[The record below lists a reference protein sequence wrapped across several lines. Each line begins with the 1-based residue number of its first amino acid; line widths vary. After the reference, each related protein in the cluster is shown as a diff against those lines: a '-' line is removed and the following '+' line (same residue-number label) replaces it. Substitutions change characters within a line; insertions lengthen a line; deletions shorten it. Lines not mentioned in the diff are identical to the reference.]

1 MKKGKKY
8 NAALEKIDASK
19 LYTVEE
25 AAKLVKETTTVKFDA
40 TVDVSFNLN
49 VDPKQADQQVR
60 GTLVLPHGNGKTKKV
75 LAITDRVEDAKA
87 AGADFYGGQEMIDK
101 IQNENWFG
109 FDVIVATP
117 NMMGIIGKVARV
129 LGPKG
134 LMPNPK
140 TGTVT
145 MDLAKAIAEIKAGK
159 VEYRTDKEA
168 NMHVSI
174 GRVSFDEK
182 KLAENLQALCDA
194 VVKPE
199 RYSRFSAPVRN
210 CRSGDVSRPTT
221 RTRWPRCRSGD

>member
-8 NAALEKIDASK
+8 NAVLEKVDANK
-19 LYTVEE
+19 LYTIEE
-25 AAKLVKETTTVKFDA
+25 ASKLVKETSTVKFDA
-40 TVDVSFNLN
+40 TVDVSFKLN
-49 VDPKQADQQVR
+49 VDPRQADQQVR

-75 LAITDRVEDAKA
+75 LAITDRVEEAKN

-101 IQNENWFG
+101 IQHENWFG

-117 NMMGIIGKVARV
+117 NMMGMIGKIART

-145 MDLAKAIAEIKAGK
+145 MDLAKAISEIKAGK

-174 GRVSFDEK
+174 AKVSFDEK
-182 KLAENLQALCDA
+182 KIAENLQALCDA
-194 VVKPE
+194 VLK
-199 RYSRFSAPVRN
+199 A
-210 CRSGDVSRPTT
+210 RPAACKGNYIKTAVIHTT
-221 RTRWPRCRSGD
+221 MGPAINFTFNGR

>member
-8 NAALEKIDASK
+8 TAAFAKVDAQK
-19 LYTVEE
+19 LYTIEE
-25 AAKLVKETTTVKFDA
+25 ASQLVKETSTVKFDA
-40 TVDVSFNLN
+40 TVDVSFKLN
-49 VDPKQADQQVR
+49 VDPRQADQQVR
-60 GTLVLPHGNGKTKKV
+60 GTLVLPHGNGKTKTV
-75 LAITDRVEDAKA
+75 LAITDKVEEAKA

-101 IQNENWFG
+101 IQHENWFG

-117 NMMGIIGKVARV
+117 NMMGMIGKIART

-145 MDLAKAIAEIKAGK
+145 MDLNKAIHEIKAGK

-174 GRVSFDEK
+174 ARVSFDAQK
-182 KLAENLQALCDA
+182 IAENLQALCDA
-194 VVKPE
+194 VLK
-199 RYSRFSAPVRN
+199 A
-210 CRSGDVSRPTT
+210 RPAACKGNYIKTAVIHTT
-221 RTRWPRCRSGD
+221 MGPAINFTFNGR

>member
-8 NAALEKIDASK
+8 VAALEKVDANK
-19 LYTVEE
+19 LYSIEE
-25 AAKLVKETTTVKFDA
+25 AAKLVKETSTVKFDA

-75 LAITDRVEDAKA
+75 LAITDKVEEAKA

-101 IQNENWFG
+101 IQRENWFEY
-109 FDVIVATP
+109 DVIVATP
-117 NMMGIIGKVARV
+117 NMMGLIGRVARI

-145 MDLAKAIAEIKAGK
+145 TDLAKAISEIKACK

-174 GRVSFDEK
+174 ARVSFDEK
-182 KLAENLQALCDA
+182 KIAENLQALVDA
-194 VVKPE
+194 ILKARPAAVKGN
-199 RYSRFSAPVRN
+199 YIKTAVIH
-210 CRSGDVSRPTT
+210 TT
-221 RTRWPRCRSGD
+221 MGPAINFTFNGR